1 MQRISKNAL
10 MHQST
15 ITYNIINIDSI
26 WQWHTIIATIVL
38 VIASTEIGTLWRTGQ
53 LHNEK
58 ELGLFTHRNPALGW
72 ISREERLVARGSW
85 LPRKTHHHSGSWPSL
100 FWWHEERVSLRA
112 WPVCC
117 AAWSHCKQIQ
127 KRKHHIASKYDSMVL
142 FRSKSACDGLQF
154 FHCQGR
160 ALLWR
165 KEQILYILAVRRR
178 HGLQTVDTNTWQW
191 LEVAQNQ
198 RFQSCSTVFCSWC
211 CNPCHMDSPSISA
224 VFLYCVHIWG
234 CKLSLVAWQRNR
246 VDHLRPASFAV
257 QKCCDCCAP
266 ADSWHLKSV
275 KILYHD
281 TMICHDTLRRTN
293 VERKKCLFVVFFAT
307 LVLGQRLRRT
317 HFLKWYVSSAPLFLL
332 RSFPFVLSANLP

>member
-1 MQRISKNAL
+1 MTTTSSLLSYLSLLL
-10 MHQST
+10 MKLEHF
-15 ITYNIINIDSI
+15 
-26 WQWHTIIATIVL
+26 
-38 VIASTEIGTLWRTGQ
+38 GGQ
-53 LHNEK
+53 ANCTTRRSWVYSL
-58 ELGLFTHRNPALGW
+58 TQRNPALGW

-211 CNPCHMDSPSISA
+211 CNLCHMDSPSISA
-224 VFLYCVHIWG
+224 VNSV
-234 CKLSLVAWQRNR
+234 
-246 VDHLRPASFAV
+246 LRPYLGLQA
-257 QKCCDCCAP
+257 QP
-266 ADSWHLKSV
+266 
-275 KILYHD
+275 
-281 TMICHDTLRRTN
+281 RRTAKEPRRPPQTCIVCSAKVLWLLCTCGFLTSEKREN
-293 VERKKCLFVVFFAT
+293 SLPWHHDMPWYSPQNKRKLKKCLFVVFFC
-307 LVLGQRLRRT
+307 
-317 HFLKWYVSSAPLFLL
+317 YVSFGPKINVARIF
-332 RSFPFVLSANLP
+332 

>member
-58 ELGLFTHRNPALGW
+58 ELGLFTQRNPALGW

-154 FHCQGR
+154 FHCQR
-160 ALLWR
+160 RTLLWR
-165 KEQILYILAVRRR
+165 KRANFIHFGCETASWLADCWHQYLAMAWSCPKSKISILQYSILQLMLQPASHGFSIDLCCISVLRPYL
-178 HGLQTVDTNTWQW
+178 GLQ
-191 LEVAQNQ
+191 AQ
-198 RFQSCSTVFCSWC
+198 
-211 CNPCHMDSPSISA
+211 P
-224 VFLYCVHIWG
+224 
-234 CKLSLVAWQRNR
+234 
-246 VDHLRPASFAV
+246 
-257 QKCCDCCAP
+257 
-266 ADSWHLKSV
+266 
-275 KILYHD
+275 
-281 TMICHDTLRRTN
+281 RRTAKEPRRPPQTCI
-293 VERKKCLFVVFFAT
+293 VCRAK
-307 LVLGQRLRRT
+307 VLWLLCTCGFLTSEKRENSLPWLHDMPWYSPQNKRRT
-317 HFLKWYVSSAPLFLL
+317 KKVFVCCFFLL
-332 RSFPFVLSANLP
+332 R